1 MGQGRTVAVLGTK
14 GAPGATTVA
23 IRLAA
28 ELAARGVSTAL
39 VDLDPAGG
47 DLVAFLG
54 LDPRRNLFTLSH
66 LSAAAGL
73 SPELVEGEG
82 QELAPGLFVLGG
94 IPRREMAG
102 DLPPAWVGDLLRLL
116 GTRHGA
122 VVLDVGRDPT
132 RALARAGL
140 EAADTLLLVARAD
153 LVGAFDA
160 QRVLAALEP
169 PVRERARLVAGRLRR
184 GESPRELAGVL
195 ALPLSATVSFNP
207 REARRAAAAQ
217 RPMGGRCMRGIARL
231 ARELAEGEAPSE
243 AGAPGLVGAGAI
255 T

>member
-1 MGQGRTVAVLGTK
+1 MGRGRIIAVLGTK

-28 ELAARGVSTAL
+28 EFAARGVSTAL
-39 VDLDPAGG
+39 VDLDPDGG

-66 LSAAAGL
+66 LAAAGGP
-73 SPELVEGEG
+73 SPELAEGEG

-102 DLPPAWVGDLLRLL
+102 DVPPAVVGDLLRLL
-116 GTRHGA
+116 RTRHGA

-132 RALARAGL
+132 EPLARVGL
-140 EAADTLLLVARAD
+140 EAADTFLLVARAD
-153 LVGAFDA
+153 LVGAFNA

-169 PVRERARLVAGRLRR
+169 RVRERARLVAGRLRR

-195 ALPLSATVSFNP
+195 ALPLSATLSFNP

-217 RPMGGRCMRGIARL
+217 RPMRGRCMRGIARL
-231 ARELAEGEAPSE
+231 ARELVQGVSPSE
-243 AGAPGLVGAGAI
+243 AEAPGLIGAGAI